1 MLMVIIC
8 IPLKGK
14 FFCWHLF
21 FFIQICSPQEIVK
34 RWRYHMK
41 YPSDNTN
48 YIIIT
53 TTTTTYNTCEY

>member
-14 FFCWHLF
+14 FFVGTF

-34 RWRYHMK
+34 RLRYHMK

-48 YIIIT
+48 YIT